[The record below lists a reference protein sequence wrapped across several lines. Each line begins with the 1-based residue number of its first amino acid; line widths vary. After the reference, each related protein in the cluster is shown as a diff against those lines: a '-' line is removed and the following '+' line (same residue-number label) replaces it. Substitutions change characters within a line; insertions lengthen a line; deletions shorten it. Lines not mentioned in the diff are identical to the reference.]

1 MLKEKKAII
10 LVLMDIAI
18 FYMLISPKIL
28 PTVLLSVS
36 DACIITAI
44 IAIVTLFMR
53 YLSKVEMAN
62 LEKKLE
68 RQHSQLTAIINNSPF
83 IVFLKSVDGK
93 IILANEVLANLF
105 SASREQLVGRNS
117 YEFVSNPENCME
129 EDKHLLATKEI
140 ITCERYESLINGR
153 GHWFRIVK
161 VPVLDENDDISSI
174 VVIFRIIDDVKELE
188 ERKNTFIAT
197 LTHDLKTPTIAQIR
211 ALDLLLGEAF
221 GSLVDEQKEM
231 LEQIKSSCKYMYDL
245 IFTILDTY
253 LYDNG
258 LTKINAEKFDILAL
272 LNETTRSMSNL
283 LRERNQKLI
292 INTNLTSNI
301 VIADKVQIKRVII
314 NLLANAV
321 KHGFKN
327 SDIEV
332 FVTENDENIKME
344 VKNKSEYINKEQ
356 MKEIFEKYKH
366 SRNAKSIKTS
376 TGLGLYLS
384 KQIIDAHNGQVYAHG
399 DENKNCTFGFEIPK
413 KLVSNPTNK
422 QEIH

>member
-18 FYMLISPKIL
+18 FYMLISPRIL
-28 PTVLLSVS
+28 PTVLLSVR

-258 LTKINAEKFDILAL
+258 LTK
-272 LNETTRSMSNL
+272 
-283 LRERNQKLI
+283 
-292 INTNLTSNI
+292 
-301 VIADKVQIKRVII
+301 
-314 NLLANAV
+314 
-321 KHGFKN
+321 
-327 SDIEV
+327 
-332 FVTENDENIKME
+332 
-344 VKNKSEYINKEQ
+344 
-356 MKEIFEKYKH
+356 
-366 SRNAKSIKTS
+366 
-376 TGLGLYLS
+376 
-384 KQIIDAHNGQVYAHG
+384 
-399 DENKNCTFGFEIPK
+399 
-413 KLVSNPTNK
+413 
-422 QEIH
+422 

>member
-18 FYMLISPKIL
+18 FYMLISPRIL
-28 PTVLLSVS
+28 PTVLLSVR

-197 LTHDLKTPTIAQIR
+197 LTHDL
-211 ALDLLLGEAF
+211 
-221 GSLVDEQKEM
+221 DEQKEM

-384 KQIIDAHNGQVYAHG
+384 KQIIDAHNGQVYAHS